1 MTSPLSAPAQTIDE
15 IDELI
20 RAAITEK
27 IPLRAVYDGGVR
39 MICPQMLG
47 RNKDGRMRILCLQI
61 GGESSSG
68 LERKV
73 GEGDWRCLS
82 LEKFSTVRRAE
93 DAAWQTAGS
102 SLRRPKCIDRVELEV
117 TAQPEREPQKGQ

>member
-1 MTSPLSAPAQTIDE
+1 MTSPLSVPTQSIDE
-15 IDELI
+15 IDRLI
-20 RAAITEK
+20 RAAISDK
-27 IPLRAVYDGGVR
+27 VPLRAVYDGGVR
-39 MICPQMLG
+39 ILCPQMLG
-47 RNKDGRMRILCLQI
+47 RNKDGRVRILCLQV
-61 GGESSSG
+61 GGESSTG

-82 LEKFSTVRRAE
+82 LEKFIAIERAD

-117 TAQPEREPQKGQ
+117 TDQPDREPQKGQ